1 MGRARIYQQPKS
13 TMQSGFGSMKSW
25 VVDFELDEARQVEPL
40 MGWISGSD
48 TRQQLRLF
56 FGSQEE
62 AVAYVKSQGLTY
74 EVAIPRERKIKPKA
88 YADNFKFGRME
99 NWTH

>member
-1 MGRARIYQQPKS
+1 MARARIYQQPKS
-13 TMQSGFGSMKSW
+13 SMQSGFGNTRSW
-25 VVDFELDEARQVEPL
+25 VLEFEITEPRAVEPL
-40 MGWISGSD
+40 MGWVSNGD

-56 FGSQEE
+56 FDSQEE
-62 AVAYVKSQGLTY
+62 AVGYAKDQNLAY
-74 EVAIPRERKIKPKA
+74 EVAVPHERKIKPKA